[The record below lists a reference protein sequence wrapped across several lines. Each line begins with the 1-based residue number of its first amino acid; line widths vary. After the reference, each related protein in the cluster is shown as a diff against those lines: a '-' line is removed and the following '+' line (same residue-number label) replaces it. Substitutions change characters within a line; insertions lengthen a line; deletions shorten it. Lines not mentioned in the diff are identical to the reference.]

1 VTVRI
6 LRRLLRAL
14 RLQRCGSG
22 SPNAAR
28 DSLVAKAAWFVVGNQ
43 MKGDYLEFGVFRGA
57 TFIRAYHTIKEVY
70 AVASGDDMV
79 GAGHTTPGEAEWLR
93 AQWRQMRFF
102 AFDSFRGLPD
112 EVGTGAPAFVA
123 GKYSCGEEEFR
134 ANLRRAQVPVD
145 RVETV
150 PGWYAD
156 SLTAETR
163 ERHGGR
169 PAAIVFVDCDL
180 YSSTT
185 SVLEYVTPL
194 LQEGT
199 VLVFDDWY
207 HYRGDPGSGE
217 QRAAGEWAQ
226 RTLRWKLVEYH
237 KEGAFRNS
245 FIVVKA

>member
-1 VTVRI
+1 
-6 LRRLLRAL
+6 
-14 RLQRCGSG
+14 
-22 SPNAAR
+22 
-28 DSLVAKAAWFVVGNQ
+28 
-43 MKGDYLEFGVFRGA
+43 MEGDYLEFGVFRGA
-57 TFIRAYHTIKEVY
+57 TFIRAYHTIKDVY
-70 AVASGDDMV
+70 AVASGDNMV
-79 GAGHTTPGEAEWLR
+79 AAGHTTHQEAERLR
-93 AQWRQMRFF
+93 SQWRQMRFF

-112 EVGTGAPAFVA
+112 EVGAGAPAFVP
-123 GKYSCGEEEFR
+123 GKYCCAEESFR
-134 ANLRRAQVPVD
+134 ANLHQAQVPLD

-180 YSSTT
+180 YSSTRT
-185 SVLEYVTPL
+185 VLEYVTPL

-207 HYRGDPGSGE
+207 HYRGDPKSGE
-217 QRAAGEWAQ
+217 QRATSEWAQ
-226 RTLRWKLVEYH
+226 RTPAWRLAEYH

-245 FIVVKA
+245 FIVVRA